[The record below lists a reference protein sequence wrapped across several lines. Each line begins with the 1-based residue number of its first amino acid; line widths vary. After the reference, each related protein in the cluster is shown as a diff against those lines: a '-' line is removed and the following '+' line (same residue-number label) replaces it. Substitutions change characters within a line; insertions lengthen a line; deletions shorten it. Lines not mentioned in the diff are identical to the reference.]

1 MLRSLAFVFLLQV
14 ATNAW
19 AEHPY
24 YGEEFYKTLQTDVS
38 SQEILQQ
45 LKVILRSG
53 HIPKKGSYDQ
63 IVANCSTQKN
73 CYEHQVLGYK
83 KARQILMGDM
93 YLVGDKNGYGVEEVY
108 CSTVYEESRFKGQKP
123 GPGLIPDHAILNCE
137 HTWPQSRFN
146 GKLNKEMQLSDLQHL
161 YPTDSRMNSI
171 RSNFKLGEVQGN
183 SSKVPCVVSKFGQ
196 GQFSKTKVFEPPKE
210 HKGNAARSLLYF
222 SVRYDLPIDAV
233 EESFLRK
240 WHEEDPVD
248 ADEIRRH
255 EKIFT
260 HQKNRNPFIDHPE
273 LVDKI
278 ANF

>member
-1 MLRSLAFVFLLQV
+1 MLRSLAFFFLLQV
-14 ATNAW
+14 SNFAW

-24 YGEEFYKTLQTDVS
+24 YGEEFYKNLQNEVS
-38 SQEILQQ
+38 SEQVLTQ
-45 LKVILRSG
+45 LKAILRSG
-53 HIPKKGSYDQ
+53 HIPKKGSYDV
-63 IVANCSTQKN
+63 IVPNCSSQQN

-93 YLVGDKNGYGVEEVY
+93 YLVSGKNGYGVQEVY
-108 CSTVYEESRFKGQKP
+108 CSKVYDESQFKSQKP
-123 GPGLIPDHAILNCE
+123 GPGLIPNHTILNCE
-137 HTWPQSRFN
+137 HTWPQSRFSSRHN
-146 GKLNKEMQLSDLQHL
+146 TEMQVSDLQHL

-183 SSKVPCVVSKFGQ
+183 ASKVPCVVSKFGQ
-196 GQFSKTKVFEPPKE
+196 SQFSKAKVFEPPTE

-222 SVRYDLPIDAV
+222 SVRYDLPIDSA

-248 ADEIRRH
+248 AEEIKRH
-255 EKIFT
+255 EKIFAN
-260 HQKNRNPFIDHPE
+260 QKNRNPFIDHPE